1 MKKIIYSLSILFIL
15 VFTGCSKDFLEV
27 EPYGVLSSDNFLKTD
42 GDVKLATMGVYNK
55 LQGAYSS
62 GSWTSIYF
70 IKNLPGDDV
79 NCAGPNGA
87 DQPEYQYLDKF
98 NITSDNSKLATVW
111 ANLYSIINSCNTII
125 VNVGANPDAT
135 AGMKAMI
142 GEAKAL
148 RAFTYLDL
156 VTMFGGVPLMTVNP
170 TSEAEFSK
178 PRATAAE
185 VYAQIEADLKD
196 AIAVLPVK
204 SAYAPVDK
212 FRFSK
217 GTAETLL
224 GKAYL
229 YQGKYAEAATV
240 LGSCIASNEYSLEPN
255 YPDIWSK
262 DNEFGV
268 ESIFEIS
275 YTSQENYGWGNFP
288 WGGGN
293 ESNIEMQLEGPR
305 ADGDGSFDFSN
316 LDLTKLDIQGGWGFN
331 LPTKTIGDL
340 LYSIPTDK
348 RIKGSVVNEAD
359 YFAAGGAYQVTNGI
373 VEDPY
378 DYEGYLRLKYANK
391 ASETTPGSVAQPEL
405 NFGSNYRILR
415 YADVLLMAAEA
426 YNKSGNDG
434 AALAELQKITDRAG
448 IPAHTETGSA
458 LFDQIV
464 IERAKELCFEGTR
477 YWDLVRWGKA
487 AEKLSSKGFVT
498 GKHELFP
505 IPNNE
510 IIANTMMEESDQNPG
525 Y

>member
-1 MKKIIYSLSILFIL
+1 MKKILYSLSLLIIIALA
-15 VFTGCSKDFLEV
+15 GCSKDFLEV

-42 GDVKLATMGVYNK
+42 NDVKLAVMGVYDK

-70 IKNLPGDDV
+70 IKNLPADDV

-111 ANLYSIINSCNTII
+111 KNLYGIINSSNTI
-125 VNVGANPDAT
+125 VNNVGSNPDAT
-135 AGMKAMI
+135 DGMKVMV

-148 RAFTYLDL
+148 RAFAYLDL

-185 VYAQIEADLKD
+185 VYAQIEKDLTD

-204 SAYAPVDK
+204 SAYAVVDK

-217 GTAETLL
+217 GTAQTLL

-229 YQGKYAEAATV
+229 YQEKYADAATV

-255 YPDIWSK
+255 YADIWSK
-262 DNEFGV
+262 NNEFGI

-331 LPTKTIGDL
+331 LPTKSIGDL

-348 RIKGSVVNEAD
+348 RIPGTVCSEAD
-359 YFAAGGAYQVTNGI
+359 YFAAGGAYQPG
-373 VEDPY
+373 EYPY

-434 AALAELQKITDRAG
+434 AALTELQKITDRAG

-498 GKHELFP
+498 GKNELFP

-510 IIANTMMEESDQNPG
+510 IIANTMMDESDQNPG